1 MSCRMNL
8 FFPNIQIVSMFFLFS
23 CFDIVFKHVA
33 KIMKDFAFVK
43 YFFIFFELSV
53 GNHTVRD
60 L

>member
-1 MSCRMNL
+1 MNL

-43 YFFIFFELSV
+43 CFFLIFFKIV
-53 GNHTVRD
+53 GW
-60 L
+60 